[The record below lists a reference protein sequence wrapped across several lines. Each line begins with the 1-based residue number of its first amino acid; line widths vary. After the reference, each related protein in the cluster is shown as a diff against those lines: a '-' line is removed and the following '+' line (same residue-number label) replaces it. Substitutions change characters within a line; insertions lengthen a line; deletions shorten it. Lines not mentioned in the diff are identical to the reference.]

1 MFKSVL
7 FSQVGSTEVREG
19 GLQREDDPAD
29 GKDGKILKAEC

>member
-19 GLQREDDPAD
+19 GLQREDDR
-29 GKDGKILKAEC
+29 GKMEKMGRF